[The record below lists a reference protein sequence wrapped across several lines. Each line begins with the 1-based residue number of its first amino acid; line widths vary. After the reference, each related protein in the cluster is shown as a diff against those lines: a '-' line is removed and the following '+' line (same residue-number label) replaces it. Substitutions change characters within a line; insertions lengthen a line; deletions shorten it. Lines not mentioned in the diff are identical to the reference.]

1 MKWIRDLLGR
11 SPTISRVA
19 PFVIFLLLTWLQGK
33 WGGEASRYWFY
44 LLKTVVGAWLIWAM
58 YPLVSELR
66 WKISLPAVIA
76 GVGVF
81 ILWIGL
87 DEAIQWMGFPN
98 SYPKIG
104 GAQADWN
111 PHAQFGT
118 DTALA
123 WFVIAM
129 RLLGTTLVV
138 PPMEEVFYR
147 SFLYRYIVKPDFT
160 LVPFN
165 CFHALAFFLTA
176 GLFAS
181 THREWLAALLCG
193 FIYQGL
199 VLRQNRLGD
208 AITAHAI
215 TNFLLGLWVIW
226 RGAWHFW

>member
-1 MKWIRDLLGR
+1 M
-11 SPTISRVA
+11 SRVA
-19 PFVIFLLLTWLQGK
+19 PFIVFLLLTWLQGK
-33 WGGEASRYWFY
+33 WGGEESRYWFY
-44 LLKTVVGAWLIWAM
+44 LLKTLVGAWLIWAM
-58 YPLVSELR
+58 YPLVPELR
-66 WKISLPAVIA
+66 WKVSLPALAA
-76 GVGVF
+76 GMGVF

-87 DEAIQWMGFPN
+87 DEAIRWMGFPN

-111 PHAQFGT
+111 PHAQFGSNA
-118 DTALA
+118 ALA
-123 WFVIAM
+123 WFVIIM
-129 RLLGTTLVV
+129 RLVGTTLVV

-147 SFLYRYIVKPDFT
+147 SFLYRYIVKPDFMS
-160 LVPFN
+160 VPFN
-165 CFHALAFFLTA
+165 CFHLLAFVVGSA
-176 GLFAS
+176 LFAS